1 MKRTFDLVEN
11 EEQYILRNTNP
22 NEKKE
27 PFLIDKTE
35 LKFDS
40 RKFYMYVFDDIEE
53 DTELELNNML
63 NSEDKAGKRIY
74 DVINDVLQSV
84 MDNMKQKVFE

>member
-1 MKRTFDLVEN
+1 
-11 EEQYILRNTNP
+11 
-22 NEKKE
+22 
-27 PFLIDKTE
+27 
-35 LKFDS
+35 
-40 RKFYMYVFDDIEE
+40 MYVFDDIEE